1 MLYPN
6 ELFHSNIPIADG
18 NQAYL
23 ERPRLDLLLEKAVK
37 YPAVSVSAGAGYGKT
52 HAVYSFVRAF
62 NVRTA
67 WIQLSGR
74 DNFGDHFWENFIS
87 AISSI
92 SRETALSLAG
102 MDFPATE
109 REFERYIRIP
119 MAQVV
124 PADKYIVVYD
134 DLHLVNDKTVLRFME
149 HCITSPFPNI
159 TSIVISRTEPPLN
172 LMGMESKGLL
182 ARINEEQFR
191 FTQEEMVAY
200 FRLIGVNPLPQ
211 TAAAVYKDTE
221 GWAFAIHLAGL
232 SLKKG
237 GPDRAGETGYVPS
250 AIRPNIFKLIESEV
264 MAPLSEA
271 LRRFLIK
278 LSLVEKLS
286 PELLA
291 EIARGPDS
299 GGEQAPELIARMEAI
314 GSYIH
319 FDTYLN
325 VYSIHHLFL
334 DYLTGRQ
341 GDLSE
346 EEKQAVWKKAAA
358 WSEANNQK
366 MDAVAYCEKAGDYNS
381 INRIFYTLP
390 LILPTGMARFVLDLL
405 DRSPQDIYRQY
416 PVNILLRS
424 RLLISLS
431 RFEQIREE
439 LLRVLPSLKEL
450 PESPEKHR
458 ILMGCNI
465 NLGFIG
471 YINSLYTKDYD
482 FVDFF
487 KEAAGESVLMSPYVS
502 KPSANGTTMSSYA
515 CRVTDGQPESLEKMF
530 TVLQEIVPYAV
541 TAMEGSL
548 AGMYEL
554 ARGEYA
560 FFRGDTARA
569 EIYLQEGFRRA
580 REYDQYEIE
589 NRTLFYLLRI
599 YVSRADM
606 KKTDDVLRLL
616 EEELDQASFLTR
628 YTYYDIITGWYYI
641 QTGRPDRAASWLKN
655 EYEESGLNN
664 RVQGLEKLVRAK
676 YFLGEKR
683 CSAALVV
690 LESRGDAEPLLFG
703 AIEMKALEAV
713 CRYQTRD
720 KEGAFGALAE
730 AYALAAPAL
739 TFFPFAEL
747 GKDMRALTAAALR
760 QNCPN
765 LPAGD
770 MERINRE
777 ASQYA
782 KKLGSVF
789 GRKDEGR
796 KAPGEGTALSRR
808 ETEVLKKLSEG
819 LTREEIAK
827 ISSISINTVKSVI
840 RSVYNKLGA
849 INRADAVRIATEKNI
864 L

>member
-1 MLYPN
+1 MTN
-6 ELFHSNIPIADG
+6 ELFHSNVPIADG

-37 YPAVSVSAGAGYGKT
+37 YPAVIINAGAGYGKT
-52 HAVYSFVRAF
+52 RAVYSFVRAF

-74 DNFGDHFWENFIS
+74 DNFGDHFWENFTL

-92 SRETALSLAG
+92 NREIAFRLAG

-109 REFERYIRIP
+109 RQFERYIRIP

-124 PADKYIVVYD
+124 PTDKYIVVYD

-159 TSIVISRTEPPLN
+159 TSIIISRTEPPLN

-182 ARINEEQFR
+182 ARITEEQFR
-191 FTQEEMVAY
+191 FTQEEMVSY

-211 TAAAVYKDTE
+211 TAAAVYRDTE

-237 GPDRAGETGYVPS
+237 GPARAGETSYVPS

-278 LSLVEKLS
+278 LSLVEQLS
-286 PELLA
+286 PDLLT
-291 EIARGPDS
+291 EIARGPDEGPGP
-299 GGEQAPELIARMEAI
+299 GGEQAPELIARMEAM

-346 EEKQAVWKKAAA
+346 REKQDVWKKASA
-358 WSEANNQK
+358 WCEANNQK

-381 INRIFYTLP
+381 ITRILYALP
-390 LILPTGMARFVLDLL
+390 LILPTRIARFVLDLL
-405 DRSPQDIYRQY
+405 DRSPPDIYRQY
-416 PVNILLRS
+416 PANILLRS

-439 LLRVLPSLKEL
+439 LLQVLPSLKEL
-450 PESPEKHR
+450 PESSEKHR

-471 YINSLYTKDYD
+471 FIDSLYTKHYD
-482 FVDFF
+482 FTGFF
-487 KEAAGESVLMSPYVS
+487 KEAAGESALMGGYTSR
-502 KPSANGTTMSSYA
+502 PSANGTTMSAYA
-515 CRVTDGQPESLEKMF
+515 CRVADGQPENMEKMF
-530 TVLQEIVPYAV
+530 AVLQEIVPYAV
-541 TAMEGSL
+541 TAMTGCLS
-548 AGMYEL
+548 GMYEL

-560 FFRGDTARA
+560 FFRGDAARA

-589 NRTLFYLLRI
+589 NRALFYLLRI

-606 KKTDDVLRLL
+606 KKTGDVLRLL
-616 EEELDQASFLTR
+616 EEELDQSSFLTR
-628 YTYYDIITGWYYI
+628 YTYYDIDIGWYYI
-641 QTGRPDRAASWLKN
+641 QTGRPGQAASWLKN
-655 EYEESGLNN
+655 DYEESGLNN

-676 YFLGEKR
+676 FFLGEKR
-683 CSAALVV
+683 WPASLAALENREDV
-690 LESRGDAEPLLFG
+690 EPLLFG
-703 AIEMKALEAV
+703 KIELKALEAV
-713 CRYQTRD
+713 CRYQARD

-730 AYALAAPAL
+730 AYTLAVPAGA
-739 TFFPFAEL
+739 FFPFAEL
-747 GKDMRALTAAALR
+747 GRDMRTLTAAALK
-760 QNCPN
+760 QHH
-765 LPAGD
+765 PAIPARD
-770 MERINRE
+770 MERLNRE

-782 KKLGSVF
+782 KKLGF
-789 GRKDEGR
+789 LLGQEGR

-808 ETEVLKKLSEG
+808 ETEVLKRLSEG
-819 LTREEIAK
+819 LTRGEIAK
-827 ISSISINTVKSVI
+827 ISSISVNTVKSVI